1 MGDAET
7 ADDQAPL
14 PPWAKTA
21 RRTTKAAWTAW
32 GVFFTLGWIVR
43 IVAFVLGAE
52 DADLRRTLR
61 DEMPG
66 AFLGWPLIVGFFGS
80 ITVAVLAGAVWLAG
94 ALVAGYREP
103 RET

>member
-1 MGDAET
+1 MGNAET

-21 RRTTKAAWTAW
+21 RRAAKAAWTAW
-32 GVFFTLGWIVR
+32 GVFFMLGWLVR
-43 IVAFVLGAE
+43 IVAFFLGAE
-52 DADLRRTLR
+52 NADLRRTLR

-66 AFLGWPLIVGFFGS
+66 ALLGWPLIVGFLGS
-80 ITVAVLAGAVWLAG
+80 ITLVVLAGAVWLAG
-94 ALVAGYREP
+94 SLVAGYREP